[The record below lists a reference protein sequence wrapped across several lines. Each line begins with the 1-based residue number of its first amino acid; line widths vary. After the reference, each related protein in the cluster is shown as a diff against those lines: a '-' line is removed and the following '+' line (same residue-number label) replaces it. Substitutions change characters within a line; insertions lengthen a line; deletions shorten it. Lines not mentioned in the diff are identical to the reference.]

1 MDRATFGRMLSGA
14 TAGDTFIRLKGR
26 KRERWYI
33 GVRLYTEAERAERR
47 AKREAERRVIYRI
60 MRHNLDTYVDIST
73 QSDELLTL

>member
-47 AKREAERRVIYRI
+47 AKREAERRVI
-60 MRHNLDTYVDIST
+60 
-73 QSDELLTL
+73 